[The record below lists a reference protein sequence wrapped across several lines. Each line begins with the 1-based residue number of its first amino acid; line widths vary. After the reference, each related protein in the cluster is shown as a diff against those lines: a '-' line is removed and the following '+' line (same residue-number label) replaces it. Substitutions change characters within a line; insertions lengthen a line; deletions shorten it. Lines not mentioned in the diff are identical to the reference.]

1 MGSSKSIC
9 GEAPLIPVDNGL
21 WRLINFINETSVG
34 QGAARI
40 KLGGTIM
47 VKKKLAVLLSA
58 VMMTSMLAA
67 CGNSGSQQETGGST
81 NDDTSAAEESTEADG
96 ESAGAGEES
105 AASGEEVTLKV
116 FDAHAYGLDEYAEMV
131 EAFEKDHPGVTIEVQ
146 HAANDSNTLLQSRV
160 NSGDIPDVFD
170 VESGTSAKM
179 YYEYAY
185 DWTDDT
191 DVTSLFNEDALE
203 TGRDEDGRIKSLPWT
218 YENMGIL
225 YNKDCFEQAG
235 ITELPTTIDELEEA
249 CKKLEAAGI
258 TAFAMPA
265 KESWVLGQLATH
277 FMMDKSLDAEGT
289 ANALKSGEKQF
300 ADLPNWNNLFKML
313 DMAITYGPDK
323 PLEIDW
329 ETSENM
335 LANGEAA
342 MIHMGDWCQSTL
354 DSFNADANL
363 GFLPCPVGSS
373 ADDCTLL
380 SSCNWTYLVNKDSEN
395 LELAK
400 EYLTYILTSEM
411 GQYWMCDG
419 VGAVPGVKTDREV
432 AGKLANDAK
441 TYIADGKTNGW
452 IHTIAPTSYSD
463 VCGPYLQAYMTGDM
477 SAEEVTQGFQEFWT
491 AQ

>member
-1 MGSSKSIC
+1 MTKKS
-9 GEAPLIPVDNGL
+9 
-21 WRLINFINETSVG
+21 
-34 QGAARI
+34 
-40 KLGGTIM
+40 
-47 VKKKLAVLLSA
+47 LAVLLSA
-58 VMMTSMLAA
+58 AMMVSVLAGCGGADNSTSDNSQTQEAA
-67 CGNSGSQQETGGST
+67 NTETA
-81 NDDTSAAEESTEADG
+81 DAAETAEPEAEADG
-96 ESAGAGEES
+96 AEAGGDQI
-105 AASGEEVTLKV
+105 VLKV

-160 NSGDIPDVFD
+160 NSGDVPDVFD
-170 VESGTSAKM
+170 VESGTSAKA

-185 DWTDDT
+185 DWTNDT
-191 DVTSLFNEDALE
+191 DVTDLFNADALE
-203 TGRDEDGRIKSLPWT
+203 TGRDDDGKIKSLPWT

-225 YNKDCFEQAG
+225 YNKDCFETAG

-258 TAFAMPA
+258 AAFAIPA
-265 KESWVLGQLATH
+265 KETWVLGQLATH
-277 FMMDKSLDAEGT
+277 FMMDKSLDAGGT
-289 ANALKSGEKQF
+289 ADALKSGEKQF
-300 ADLPNWNNLFKML
+300 ADLPNWQNLFKFL
-313 DMAITYGPDK
+313 DLSVTYGPDK

-354 DSFNADANL
+354 DSFNPDANL
-363 GFLPCPVGSS
+363 AFLPCPVGSS

-400 EYLTYILTSEM
+400 EYLVYILTSDM
-411 GQYWMCDG
+411 GQYWMCEG
-419 VGAVPGVKTDREV
+419 VGNVPGVKTDKEV
-432 AGKLANDAK
+432 AGRLANDAK
-441 TYIADGKTNGW
+441 TYIAEQKTNGW
-452 IHTIAPTSYSD
+452 IHTIAPTSYNET
-463 VCGPYLQAYMTGDM
+463 CGPYLQAYMLGEM
-477 SAEEVTQGFQEFWT
+477 SADEVTQLFQEFWT